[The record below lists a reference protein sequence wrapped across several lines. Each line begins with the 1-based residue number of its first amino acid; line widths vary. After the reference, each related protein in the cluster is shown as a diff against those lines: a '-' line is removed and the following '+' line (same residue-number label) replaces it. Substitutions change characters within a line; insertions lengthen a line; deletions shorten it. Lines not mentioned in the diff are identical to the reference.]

1 MTRAASVQVQDFCFR
16 PAGRSRWALQDVT
29 FTLEPGERVLLLGDS
44 GSGKSTLL
52 RGLAGLLSPSGEQAG
67 RIQLDGR
74 LAERAHDRVGLLL
87 QDPGAGLL
95 LTRAGED
102 VSFGP
107 QSRGLTPDE
116 VRRRTAWALDAVGF
130 PYPADR
136 EIQALSGG
144 ERQRLA
150 LAGVLALQPGL
161 LLLDEPTSMLD
172 PIGANLIK
180 DAVRHVTGD
189 RDTTL
194 IVVEH
199 QAADWVDLVDRV
211 LILTPD
217 GLVAEG
223 TPQQVIDNP
232 AAQRTW
238 LHPPSLL
245 PTRAARPG
253 AVALTA
259 DHVSYRHRDAP
270 EQALSDVDATVLSG
284 SVLAVTGPNGSG
296 KSTLG
301 FILGGLAP
309 PTAGSLTASPT
320 LAAGLTG
327 PPHRWSARE
336 LAGRVG
342 SVFQHPEHTFLTARV
357 EDELLLGGRQLD
369 LPTAQLQDASA
380 TLVERLRLADLLDAN
395 PFTLSGGEQRRLSV
409 AAALVAAPEVLI
421 LDEPTFGQDPTTWLE
436 LARLFLELRD
446 EGRAIVLLTHD
457 SALVDRTADR
467 QLSLSAGQVVA

>member
-1 MTRAASVQVQDFCFR
+1 MTRAVSVQVQDFCFR
-16 PAGRSRWALQDVT
+16 PAGRSRWALQNVT
-29 FTLEPGERVLLLGDS
+29 LALEPGERVLLLGDS
-44 GSGKSTLL
+44 GSGKTTLL
-52 RGLAGLLSPSGEQAG
+52 RGLAGLLSPSGERAG
-67 RIQLDGR
+67 LIQLDGQP
-74 LAERAHDRVGLLL
+74 AEEAHDRVGLLL
-87 QDPGAGLL
+87 QDPDAGLL
-95 LTRAGED
+95 LSRAGED
-102 VSFGP
+102 VAFGP
-107 QSRGLTPDE
+107 QNRGLTPDE

-130 PYPADR
+130 PYRADR
-136 EIQALSGG
+136 EVQKLSGG

-180 DAVRHVTGD
+180 DAVRQVTAD

-199 QAADWVDLVDRV
+199 QAADWIDLVDRV
-211 LILTPD
+211 LILTP
-217 GLVAEG
+217 GGVVAEG
-223 TPQQVIDNP
+223 TPQQVMNHP

-238 LHPPSLL
+238 LHPPSKL
-245 PTRAARPG
+245 PTRTARQG
-253 AVALTA
+253 VGVLSA
-259 DHVSYRHRDAP
+259 DRVSFRHRDAP
-270 EQALSDVDATVLSG
+270 KAALTDVDAALFSG
-284 SVLAVTGPNGSG
+284 SVLAVTGHNGSG

-301 FILGGLAP
+301 FVLGGLVP
-309 PTAGSLTASPT
+309 PTSGAVTASTT
-320 LAAGLTG
+320 LAAGVTG

-336 LAGRVG
+336 LAGRIG

-369 LPTAQLQDASA
+369 LPAAELEETGA

-409 AAALVAAPEVLI
+409 AAALVAAPRVLI

-436 LARLFLELRD
+436 LTMLFLELRD

-457 SALVDRTADR
+457 SPLVDRTADR
-467 QLSLSAGQVVA
+467 RLSLNAGQVIA